1 MPERRLFIFI
11 LQKRVLNL
19 NKICQEKIFI
29 NRFIKLKIMS
39 KYIYLTCNPEA
50 LVASMLPPEGFGM
63 YLSTGT
69 KKRNKGQ
76 TIYFEIDLGQ
86 IEHLVDIE
94 SLNRRCVAK
103 EDGSPKSS
111 VYLSVYRVMEMISLY
126 AFKSLYLTTDHGCV
140 LELKKA
146 PYDKSREV
154 PGELH
159 LYQELSPVTPLV
171 ASGLAPSAFLKRLTD
186 GSTPIVLPKLFF
198 VDLKLGELATNPLSG
213 SAEHL
218 PYQNIGHLR
227 DCLEILKGE
236 YEKHMKTVQ
245 RIFYGTLLYRTIET
259 GFYVGAKDDIVF
271 YPYPS
276 MKELEDINYEFFRGI

>member
-1 MPERRLFIFI
+1 
-11 LQKRVLNL
+11 
-19 NKICQEKIFI
+19 
-29 NRFIKLKIMS
+29 MS
-39 KYIYLTCNPEA
+39 KYIYLTCTPEA

-76 TIYFEIDLGQ
+76 TIFFEVDLGR
-86 IEHLVDIE
+86 IENIIDIE
-94 SLNRRCVAK
+94 SLNKRCVAK

-111 VYLSVYRVMEMISLY
+111 VYLSVYRTLEMIPASAL
-126 AFKSLYLTTDHGCV
+126 KSLYLTTDHGCV

-146 PYDKSREV
+146 SYDKSAE
-154 PGELH
+154 PQNALH
-159 LYQELSPVTPLV
+159 LYQELCPVTPLV
-171 ASGLAPSAFLKRLTD
+171 ASGLPPSAFLKRLTD

-198 VDLKLGELATNPLSG
+198 VELKLGELAKNPLSG

-245 RIFYGTLLYRTIET
+245 RLFSGTLLYRTIET
-259 GFYVGAKDDIVF
+259 GFYVGSKDEIIF

-276 MKELEDINYEFFRGI
+276 MKDLEDINYEFFRGI

>member
-1 MPERRLFIFI
+1 
-11 LQKRVLNL
+11 
-19 NKICQEKIFI
+19 
-29 NRFIKLKIMS
+29 MS
-39 KYIYLTCNPEA
+39 KYIYLTCTPEA

-76 TIYFEIDLGQ
+76 TIFFEVDLGQ
-86 IEHLVDIE
+86 IENIIDIE

-103 EDGSPKSS
+103 EDGAPKSS
-111 VYLSVYRVMEMISLY
+111 VYLSVYRTLEMIPVSAL
-126 AFKSLYLTTDHGCV
+126 KSLYLTTDHGCA

-146 PYDKSREV
+146 SYNKASEQQN
-154 PGELH
+154 ELH
-159 LYQELSPVTPLV
+159 LYQELCPVTPLV
-171 ASGLAPSAFLKRLTD
+171 ASGLPPSVFLKKLTD
-186 GSTPIVLPKLFF
+186 GSTPITLPKLFF
-198 VDLKLGELATNPLSG
+198 VELKLGELAKDPLSG

-245 RIFYGTLLYRTIET
+245 RIFSGTLLYRTIET
-259 GFYVGAKDDIVF
+259 GFYVGAKDEIAF
-271 YPYPS
+271 YPYPD
-276 MKELEDINYEFFRGI
+276 MKKLEDINYEFFREI